1 MPYPEDAVLLDDDK
15 YAEYLRDIK
24 ERYNE
29 HQRLESE
36 KNRLRIEYEA
46 RLSRF
51 HKVWNLIISLEANAP
66 NVPKVI
72 DKSVVPIEKL
82 NSYIEQLEHIL
93 QVAESEARHK
103 QQRETVIKERRR
115 AWTLL
120 VDEFESLG
128 EGLIEE
134 SVNDNMLF
142 DDEHYKN
149 ITESLSGLTK
159 ETRDKI
165 AEKRLQIAVEQ
176 RKALEPYERLIVVRQ
191 ALEHLPMDEK
201 FFNEITTITI
211 PGLLEKEREAF
222 TSEVDL
228 NSKEY
233 TRNVI
238 SNIAETTP
246 LPFQH
251 KVVIGG
257 VQDFLNNKFKE
268 MLNEFIR
275 KANMYL
281 YKEF

>member
-1 MPYPEDAVLLDDDK
+1 M
-15 YAEYLRDIK
+15 
-24 ERYNE
+24 
-29 HQRLESE
+29 
-36 KNRLRIEYEA
+36 
-46 RLSRF
+46 
-51 HKVWNLIISLEANAP
+51 
-66 NVPKVI
+66 
-72 DKSVVPIEKL
+72 
-82 NSYIEQLEHIL
+82 
-93 QVAESEARHK
+93 
-103 QQRETVIKERRR
+103 
-115 AWTLL
+115 